1 MQENLLTN
9 RNLISRELV
18 GRVAIL
24 LTSLLLSNLGFSA
37 VPEGSWS
44 ISGKV
49 IDMRITSAGLQ
60 ASNTLSLTGHCS
72 NGRFVIDLVPVKTQ
86 DEIAESAGWD
96 GHDLFL
102 IRRWPESKGLPR
114 TKSLGYIEPTIF
126 SRYAT
131 PALTSVLSA
140 FADSNELS
148 RLESGSDIVILDTWR
163 EYPEESNT
171 FTVGYLPSGGIQV
184 TARSPGLKIER
195 TGMSP
200 VQGFE
205 HGFTRWTFTSNLKG
219 PNALVTEYDRFD
231 PQQRK
236 LVQIRKVTSEMLLEK
251 KDAGARSFLPEIPEN
266 SLTVFD
272 YSQRQ
277 TLFQFYKEGLTDQN
291 RIYEVTNH
299 SWDFINESNMVA
311 TEFAYRKVHLTKHG
325 IPKDLMD
332 APSGTAQPESTLS
345 PSDFLT
351 PSHLAAFDITAVGRG
366 STSFNFQEYRGR
378 VVVLNVW
385 ATWCSPCMA
394 ELPNLGKLA
403 AHYSAD
409 KDVTVICLSQESA
422 DTIFKNRGAQDSQAP
437 IYSLS
442 GHPLPDVYQT
452 DAIPATFVID
462 KKGMIVAKYIGAADW
477 SAPSVIAFIDSLR

>member
-184 TARSPGLKIER
+184 TARSP
-195 TGMSP
+195 
-200 VQGFE
+200 
-205 HGFTRWTFTSNLKG
+205 
-219 PNALVTEYDRFD
+219 D
-231 PQQRK
+231 
-236 LVQIRKVTSEMLLEK
+236 
-251 KDAGARSFLPEIPEN
+251 
-266 SLTVFD
+266 
-272 YSQRQ
+272 
-277 TLFQFYKEGLTDQN
+277 
-291 RIYEVTNH
+291 
-299 SWDFINESNMVA
+299 
-311 TEFAYRKVHLTKHG
+311 
-325 IPKDLMD
+325 
-332 APSGTAQPESTLS
+332 
-345 PSDFLT
+345 
-351 PSHLAAFDITAVGRG
+351 
-366 STSFNFQEYRGR
+366 
-378 VVVLNVW
+378 
-385 ATWCSPCMA
+385 
-394 ELPNLGKLA
+394 
-403 AHYSAD
+403 
-409 KDVTVICLSQESA
+409 
-422 DTIFKNRGAQDSQAP
+422 
-437 IYSLS
+437 
-442 GHPLPDVYQT
+442 
-452 DAIPATFVID
+452 
-462 KKGMIVAKYIGAADW
+462 
-477 SAPSVIAFIDSLR
+477 

>member
-1 MQENLLTN
+1 MKIAETCVAAYLRQPCKLAIMQENLLTN

-96 GHDLFL
+96 GNDLFL
-102 IRRWPESKGLPR
+102 IQRWPKSKGLPR

-148 RLESGSDIVILDTWR
+148 RLESGSEIVILDTWR

-171 FTVGYLPSGGIQV
+171 FTVGYLPSSGIQV
-184 TARSPGLKIER
+184 TARCPGLKIER

-200 VQGFE
+200 IRGFE
-205 HGFTRWTFTSNLKG
+205 DGFTRWTFTSNLKS

-231 PQQRK
+231 PQQGK
-236 LVQIRKVTSEMLLEK
+236 LVQIRKVTSEILLEREE
-251 KDAGARSFLPEIPEN
+251 AGASSFQPEIPEN
-266 SLTVFD
+266 SLTVLD
-272 YSQRQ
+272 YSQRR
-277 TLFQFYKEGLTDQN
+277 TLFQFYKEGLTDQC

-299 SWDFINESNMVA
+299 LWDFVNNSN
-311 TEFAYRKVHLTKHG
+311 
-325 IPKDLMD
+325 
-332 APSGTAQPESTLS
+332 
-345 PSDFLT
+345 
-351 PSHLAAFDITAVGRG
+351 ITARDFAQTKVSFTKRG
-366 STSFNFQEYRGR
+366 ISKIAASTFRRRAIG
-378 VVVLNVW
+378 
-385 ATWCSPCMA
+385 
-394 ELPNLGKLA
+394 
-403 AHYSAD
+403 
-409 KDVTVICLSQESA
+409 ICFIAVRLSQNAGTSR
-422 DTIFKNRGAQDSQAP
+422 I
-437 IYSLS
+437 
-442 GHPLPDVYQT
+442 
-452 DAIPATFVID
+452 
-462 KKGMIVAKYIGAADW
+462 
-477 SAPSVIAFIDSLR
+477 